1 VIAANIQIVK
11 INVQKETSKGE
22 MNISPADASKAPY
35 ASSGEVVDR
44 MQVGGNGGAKKG
56 LFDSPAKKSAS
67 ESASGELKKKPAKKI
82 SSKNDEVKKDE
93 SSSEEEAGEPQES
106 TNADAKGDA
115 SAKPEVKKR
124 RARKKWKKPR
134 DKPNRPLSAYNL
146 FFQKERASM
155 LGEDAKEHE
164 AEKGQKRVHRK
175 THGKIGFAEMAR
187 IIGAK
192 WKTLNDEEKK
202 EFTEVAAKEK
212 KRYADELAVW
222 KEEQKQKEQAAKK
235 NAKGSRG
242 PKHDDVKDES
252 GLAPEQEMQ
261 IRMQMMANS
270 TRGGFPFMGNDAQPT
285 IGYLRAMQGERAAMF
300 GGGGVGSNPSQQQF
314 SNASEASANALLNQ
328 FQGMPPAAIG
338 MDVSGSG
345 GMSDFQQFQMARMQ
359 MMNSSSMI
367 GGPMGVGM
375 MGGMGMGGGF
385 PPMGDLEFQRFQHLR
400 MMQGMNQMDGSNSG
414 MSGSNNTNQS
424 SAANMDAAMM
434 RRFQN
439 RFGGM

>member
-1 VIAANIQIVK
+1 
-11 INVQKETSKGE
+11 
-22 MNISPADASKAPY
+22 
-35 ASSGEVVDR
+35 
-44 MQVGGNGGAKKG
+44 
-56 LFDSPAKKSAS
+56 
-67 ESASGELKKKPAKKI
+67 
-82 SSKNDEVKKDE
+82 
-93 SSSEEEAGEPQES
+93 
-106 TNADAKGDA
+106 
-115 SAKPEVKKR
+115 
-124 RARKKWKKPR
+124 
-134 DKPNRPLSAYNL
+134 
-146 FFQKERASM
+146 
-155 LGEDAKEHE
+155 
-164 AEKGQKRVHRK
+164 
-175 THGKIGFAEMAR
+175 
-187 IIGAK
+187 
-192 WKTLNDEEKK
+192 LNDEEKK